1 MNDDSAG
8 SKCFVRNDLFLFLSE
23 CGIYRRSLALSLD
36 PKLNVNHSE
45 TFEKCEVFKQM
56 GLN

>member
-1 MNDDSAG
+1 M
-8 SKCFVRNDLFLFLSE
+8 RNDLLLFLLE
-23 CGIYRRSLALSLD
+23 CGIYRRSLALSLH

-45 TFEKCEVFKQM
+45 TFEKCEVFKQT